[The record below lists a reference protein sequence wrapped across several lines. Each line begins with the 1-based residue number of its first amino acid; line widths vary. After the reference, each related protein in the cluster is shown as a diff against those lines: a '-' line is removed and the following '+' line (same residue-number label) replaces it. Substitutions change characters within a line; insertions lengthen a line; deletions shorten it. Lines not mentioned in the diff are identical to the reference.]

1 MRGPVIIC
9 DYCNVVQALSANET
23 DPLETDPYSLPLP
36 EGWFI
41 VQRGGDETELELC
54 GWKCHEAWVIGV
66 TVSLKEAGL
75 LDDEPPVIHDKSV
88 HGSGTVWQY
97 GTGESEA
104 SELGE

>member
-9 DYCNVVQALSANET
+9 DYCNFVQALAPNDN

-41 VQRGGDETELELC
+41 IQRGGNEVECEFDK
-54 GWKCHEAWVIGV
+54 WKCLEMWVTLNVGALI
-66 TVSLKEAGL
+66 EAGV

-97 GTGESEA
+97 GTGQSEA
-104 SELGE
+104 SELG